1 MTTCLLIRHG
11 QSNAN
16 VEGILAGR
24 LDSSLTDHGHDQV
37 RRLADHLHEVPLRQ
51 IVTSPLLRCRATAD
65 AITAVR
71 SDGLRAVVDD
81 GFVEVGYGAWTGRVL
96 KELAEDPLW
105 ATIQATPSTVTFPAS
120 DEHAHE
126 SMTAMGER
134 AWAAWL
140 EWEERIS
147 AAGDT
152 SVWAVVSHGDLI
164 KALLA
169 RALGLSLDAFQSIVV
184 DPASVSII
192 QTHRGR
198 TAVTGLNL
206 RDDVYARLARVDD
219 DASTHGTGESNAGVV
234 GGGNA

>member
-11 QSNAN
+11 QSRAN
-16 VEGILAGR
+16 VDGVLAGR
-24 LDSSLTDHGHDQV
+24 LDSALTDDGLAQARQV
-37 RRLADHLHEVPLRQ
+37 AADLSAVPLRQ
-51 IVTSPLLRCRATAD
+51 VVTSPLTRCLATAEE
-65 AITAVR
+65 ITTIHPG
-71 SDGLRAVVDD
+71 GLTPVLDD
-81 GFVEVGYGAWTGRVL
+81 RFVEVGYGAWTGRSL
-96 KELAEDPLW
+96 KELADDPLW
-105 ATIQATPSTVTFPAS
+105 ATIQSTPSTVTFPAS
-120 DEHAHE
+120 DEHVSE
-126 SMTAMGER
+126 SMAGMSER

-147 AAGDT
+147 AVGEQ

-192 QTHRGR
+192 QRHRGR

-206 RDDVYARLARVDD
+206 RDDVYARLARVDAD
-219 DASTHGTGESNAGVV
+219 ESDQEAGESNAGVV